1 MKKKHIFS
9 IVSIIFIFC
18 SLQINKP
25 ELIISVPNKPKPSSN
40 VPLIFG
46 TYRGPIDLD
55 PQDAWNS
62 ASFNVLDQVCEGL
75 FAYNL
80 TDPNLAIIP
89 RLAENFGIWN
99 GKNYTVTLRQG
110 VLFHD
115 STPFNASAVKWSFDR
130 LAYFIE
136 NQLAQAGELYTYYNH
151 SLDQDIPIINR
162 TVVEDSHTIKFV
174 LNRPYSAL
182 EALLCFPASYI
193 LSPTSTPATEVIN
206 TATGDLVGTG
216 PFVYDSYDPDIK
228 VNFHAFES
236 YWAGVA
242 NVTNLR
248 FSIIQDSQLRNNALL
263 SGNVD
268 IIIDPLNSML
278 STFEDDPEIT
288 LTLAGKSTEIQYLGM
303 NNYWINTTFRKAIS
317 HALNYSYIIEEIYEG
332 QAVRLESPVPEGIM
346 YANSSYDVALYD
358 VVKAREY
365 MQDMGFG
372 VGWDTAVGGEDESKW
387 IDATFKTFNYTY
399 NVGNDIRENV
409 LWLLSNNLGKIGI
422 KVEDAGTTYTQFI
435 YRLFEDYGYSRNDL
449 QLYWIG
455 WGPDYN
461 DPNNFINNLFTNRT
475 SEYNYNFA
483 QYNGYLAAKE
493 SGRDPMALMD
503 NVQLLM
509 EEALLETDSD
519 IRQLYYNRIQEL
531 LVEEDMPWAYGVVE
545 INYDAY
551 RNDITGFQSNGM
563 DKVWFYGVNMTAKID
578 TINPLITILSP
589 STNDLFGL
597 NNPNFDITIDELYP
611 HSTWYA
617 LYNGI
622 SWSRNVTFGGTTGTI
637 EQSLWD
643 GFDDGFITLRFYA
656 NDTSGNIGFTDV
668 IIRKDKIDPSITI
681 NNPKSNEVFGRITPN
696 FDISINDT
704 NLDKIWYTMDE
715 GATNILIAE
724 STGTINQTEWDKI
737 GNGFVT
743 IKFYVNDTMGK
754 TEFANV
760 KIEKDTIAPV
770 IEINEPVS
778 GDEFIDYPP
787 VYGITIDEVNL
798 ESMWYTIDS
807 GETNVTFT
815 EFIGTIEE
823 SVWNAASNGYITI
836 SIYANDTGGNVGYA
850 NIIVIKNAPEQD
862 SPLLIPGIDLTNLT
876 ITTLIGITYGI
887 WVTKGK
893 KKYRKGYSL
902 EGLKKN
908 FKE

>member
-9 IVSIIFIFC
+9 IISILLIFIFC

-25 ELIISVPNKPKPSSN
+25 ELTISVPNKPNPSSN

-46 TYRGPIDLD
+46 TGRGPLYLD
-55 PQDAWNS
+55 PQKAWDS
-62 ASFNVLDQVCEGL
+62 ASFNVHDQVCEGL

-115 STPFNASAVKWSFDR
+115 GTPFNASAVKWSFDR

-136 NQLAQAGELYTYYNH
+136 NQLAQAGELYTYYNY

-162 TVVEDSHTIKFV
+162 TVVENPNTITFV
-174 LNRPYSAL
+174 LNRPYGAL

-193 LSPTSTPATEVIN
+193 LSPTSTPATEVIDS
-206 TATGDLVGTG
+206 ATGDLVGTG
-216 PFVYDSYDPDIK
+216 PFVYDSYDYNIEVD
-228 VNFHAFES
+228 FHAFEN

-268 IIIDPLNSML
+268 IIIDPPNSML
-278 STFEDDPEIT
+278 STFEVDPEIT
-288 LTLAGKSTEIQYLGM
+288 LTLAGKSTVIQYLGM
-303 NNYWINTTFRKAIS
+303 NNVKINATFRRAIS
-317 HALNYSYIIEEIYEG
+317 HALNYSYIIEELYEG
-332 QAVRLESPVPEGIM
+332 QAVRLKSPVPEGIRF
-346 YANSSYDVALYD
+346 ANWSFDVALYD

-372 VGWDTAVGGEDESKW
+372 VGWDTAVGGADESKW
-387 IDATFKTFNYTY
+387 TGATFKTFNYTY
-399 NVGNDIRENV
+399 NIGNNMRENV
-409 LWLLSNNLGKIGI
+409 YQLLVDNLGKIGI
-422 KVEDAGTTYTQFI
+422 KVLDDGDTWANYI
-435 YRLFEDYGYSRNDL
+435 YRLYELYGYTRNDL
-449 QLYWIG
+449 ELYWIG
-455 WGPDYN
+455 WIPDYN
-461 DPNNFINNLFTNRT
+461 DPSNFINPLFTNRT
-475 SEYNYNFA
+475 VASNGA
-483 QYNGYLAAKE
+483 QYNGYLAAQE
-493 SGRDPMALMD
+493 AGRDPMALMD

-519 IRQLYYNRIQEL
+519 TRQLYYNRIQEL
-531 LVEEDMPWAYGVVE
+531 LIEEDMPWAYGYVG

-551 RNDITGFQSNGM
+551 RKEITVFQSNCM
-563 DKVWFYGVNMTAKID
+563 DKVWFYGVNMTTKID
-578 TINPLITILSP
+578 ITNPLITILSP

-617 LYNGI
+617 LYHGI

-643 GFDDGFITLRFYA
+643 GVDDGFITLRFYA

-681 NNPKSNEVFGRITPN
+681 ITPKSNEIFGRITPN
-696 FDISINDT
+696 FSILINDT

-715 GATNILIAE
+715 GATNILITE
-724 STGTINQTEWDKI
+724 FTGTINQTEWDKI

-743 IKFYVNDTMGK
+743 LQFFANDTMGK

-798 ESMWYTIDS
+798 ASMWYTIDG

-836 SIYANDTGGNVGYA
+836 SIYANDTVGNVGYA
-850 NIIVIKNAPEQD
+850 NIIVVKNSAEQD
-862 SPLLIPGIDLTNLT
+862 TPLAIPGFNLTNLT
-876 ITTLIGITYGI
+876 ITTLIGIAYGI
-887 WVTKGK
+887 WFTK
-893 KKYRKGYSL
+893 KKKKF
-902 EGLKKN
+902 LKK
-908 FKE
+908 